1 MASILQNLSSQVFFF
16 FLCLL
21 GSITTQ
27 GQENPFETIVQSN
40 DPKIKR
46 VVDQLEQ
53 HQVQLLYLA
62 IDRNQENKPQFSE
75 YHFQQDDSLYF
86 YPASTVKLPIAVLA
100 LEKLNQLKKAGVPIT
115 QDTPFHIVN
124 PKAGEYIIQ
133 QDSTH
138 PRREVT
144 IGHLIKKIF
153 LVSDNDAYNYL
164 FDFVEAHPS
173 IKCCKTKE
181 LNIQPF
187 GINFYLAPI
196 MRTAGSMFSCKSKT
210 PFTIKKAVIPYPQ
223 PTVNLKA
230 QSKGKAYMKSGEK
243 VAQPMDF
250 SQKNWMALSAQLAVL
265 KRLIFP
271 EIFPT
276 EARFDLTS
284 QQLDFLRFWMSR
296 NTLESQIEAYNN
308 SDEYYDSYGKFFLYG
323 DTKGE
328 MHDGLRI
335 YNKVGYAYGT
345 LTDVAYIKAEEEGV
359 EFFLAATILVNENE
373 TFNDN
378 LYEFES
384 IGIPFLAEIGRQLYA
399 YELQRK

>member
-16 FLCLL
+16 LLYLL
-21 GSITTQ
+21 GSIATQ
-27 GQENPFETIVQSN
+27 AQENPLETIVQSD

-53 HQVQLLYLA
+53 HQVQLLYFA
-62 IDRNQENKPQFSE
+62 IDRDKENKPQLSE
-75 YHFQQDDSLYF
+75 YRFQQDDSLYF

-124 PKAGEYIIQ
+124 PKTGEYIIQ

-138 PRREVT
+138 PRRELT

-164 FDFVEAHPS
+164 FDFVGSAS
-173 IKCCKTKE
+173 INQMLQDKGIEHTAIRHKF
-181 LNIQPF
+181 LF
-187 GINFYLAPI
+187 GADNENSWEYVFLQKQDTLYYQ
-196 MRTAGSMFSCKSKT
+196 KSS
-210 PFTIKKAVIPYPQ
+210 YSHPQ
-223 PTVNLKA
+223 PTVKLKA

-250 SQKNWMALSAQLAVL
+250 SRKNWMALSAQLAVL

-271 EIFPT
+271 EIFSK

-308 SDEYYDSYGKFFLYG
+308 RDEYYDSYGKFVLYG

-399 YELQRK
+399 HELQRK